1 MTRKC
6 HVRICRRA
14 RRHNE
19 GLSLTHP
26 QYYHPVS
33 ICFGLAF
40 CKYRSGVRCFWQPTS
55 KRVLQRRTAGSAAD
69 HESIQRARTTRRRNC
84 LNFCSFCFEE
94 TTTWPIVATPFLP
107 SGEKLIGAQRA
118 APLSSRRFYL
128 LFRRNKRDERGSSAA
143 LRAQLE
149 PIGFCE
155 LVGQILVITQTKR
168 NLVLKPGR
176 KG

>member
-1 MTRKC
+1 MWREESSDIKLESTKGSSVALRANWNPTLQFLGRSRMTRKC

-94 TTTWPIVATPFLP
+94 TT
-107 SGEKLIGAQRA
+107 SK
-118 APLSSRRFYL
+118 
-128 LFRRNKRDERGSSAA
+128 K
-143 LRAQLE
+143 
-149 PIGFCE
+149 
-155 LVGQILVITQTKR
+155 
-168 NLVLKPGR
+168 
-176 KG
+176 

>member
-1 MTRKC
+1 MSNTANETTQPTEAPLWREARYHGQMWREEYSDIKLESTLQFLGRSRMTRKC

-94 TTTWPIVATPFLP
+94 TTTWPIVATLP

-118 APLSSRRFYL
+118 A
-128 LFRRNKRDERGSSAA
+128 
-143 LRAQLE
+143 
-149 PIGFCE
+149 
-155 LVGQILVITQTKR
+155 LVF
-168 NLVLKPGR
+168 P
-176 KG
+176 

>member
-1 MTRKC
+1 MGAELSLNKTLIATLQFLGRSRMTRKC

-107 SGEKLIGAQRA
+107 SGEKL
-118 APLSSRRFYL
+118 
-128 LFRRNKRDERGSSAA
+128 LFRRNHSRPEGFISYSEGIRGT
-143 LRAQLE
+143 RE
-149 PIGFCE
+149 V
-155 LVGQILVITQTKR
+155 LVF
-168 NLVLKPGR
+168 P
-176 KG
+176 

>member
-107 SGEKLIGAQRA
+107 SGEKL
-118 APLSSRRFYL
+118 
-128 LFRRNKRDERGSSAA
+128 LFRRNHSRPEGFISYSEGIRGTREVLVRRFAPNWNQLATSATSYFNV
-143 LRAQLE
+143 LRRCLT
-149 PIGFCE
+149 PSPRRGPLFY
-155 LVGQILVITQTKR
+155 G
-168 NLVLKPGR
+168 PD
-176 KG
+176 

>member
-107 SGEKLIGAQRA
+107 T
-118 APLSSRRFYL
+118 FYA
-128 LFRRNKRDERGSSAA
+128 G
-143 LRAQLE
+143 
-149 PIGFCE
+149 
-155 LVGQILVITQTKR
+155 V
-168 NLVLKPGR
+168 
-176 KG
+176 

>member
-107 SGEKLIGAQRA
+107 SGEKL
-118 APLSSRRFYL
+118 
-128 LFRRNKRDERGSSAA
+128 LFRRNHSRPEGFISYSEGIRGTREVVRINCLLSGASRPIGTNWQQA
-143 LRAQLE
+143 LRLISMFYA
-149 PIGFCE
+149 G
-155 LVGQILVITQTKR
+155 V
-168 NLVLKPGR
+168 
-176 KG
+176 